1 MNCEYCEERVGC
13 SLRKKHDDGT
23 AAFSCGIDLGRDKSK
38 TVICETRNSRLVAEY
53 VLPVDGE
60 RANAE
65 KLLVELAEKYGI
77 NLDEFEHSEEVVE
90 HKIKP
95 SSAWQRKLFAQL
107 VGLMRQEKK
116 KRGEMLHDKELEV
129 YRQCIGTRFCNLEE
143 RFVYA
148 TKSDWIE
155 LMAKFEVLK
164 AAYKRQQKSFY
175 LAFLM
180 ANDLLTDPENDAPE
194 PTPEQKKAYK
204 AATFMSMGI
213 ERTSLHP
220 QLENL
225 EV

>member
-1 MNCEYCEERVGC
+1 MNIEEIKR
-13 SLRKKHDDGT
+13 
-23 AAFSCGIDLGRDKSK
+23 
-38 TVICETRNSRLVAEY
+38 RLMKMKA
-53 VLPVDGE
+53 LANAGVDGE

-77 NLDEFEHSEEVVE
+77 NLDEFEDVEEIEEYEV
-90 HKIKP
+90 KLTQL
-95 SSAWQRKLFAQL
+95 WQRRLFSQL
-107 VGLMRQEKK
+107 EGIMRQEKR
-116 KRGEMLHDKELEV
+116 KRGEMLRDNELKL
-129 YRQCIGTRFCNLEE
+129 YRSLFGYGKFCKVTKFSTCATR
-143 RFVYA
+143 
-148 TKSDWIE
+148 SDWLE

-180 ANDLLTDPENDAPE
+180 ANDLLAEPDDDTPE
-194 PTPEQKKAYK
+194 PTPEEMKAYK

-220 QLENL
+220 QLENM